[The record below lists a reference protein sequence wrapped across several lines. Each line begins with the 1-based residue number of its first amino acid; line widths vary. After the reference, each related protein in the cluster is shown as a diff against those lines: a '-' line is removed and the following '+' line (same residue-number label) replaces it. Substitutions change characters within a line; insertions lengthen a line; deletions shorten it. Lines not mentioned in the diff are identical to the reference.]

1 MAKRKAA
8 PKKTSAP
15 KQTDEL
21 SRGEKVAKTRKE
33 FGEFRSRIKEMT
45 SVQLSGFFAGFDDRE
60 LKAIER
66 AITKSKRDKSV
77 VKIRKLEAER
87 ARIDAEIAALGK

>member
-15 KQTDEL
+15 KQTGEL
-21 SRGEKVAKTRKE
+21 SRGQKVAKTRKE
-33 FGEFRSRIKEMT
+33 LGGIRGRIKEMN
-45 SVQLSGFFAGFDDRE
+45 SVQLGGFFAGFDDRE

-66 AITKSKRDKSV
+66 AIAKSKRDKSV